1 MEVLVDDRPA
11 GGGDVKDEVS
21 ALTQRLESQAE
32 DSQLQ
37 VSAMTQILKSQQK
50 HVGACCSQ
58 FWRTSI
64 LRTRLGGGF
73 GA

>member
-1 MEVLVDDRPA
+1 MVENRPA

-21 ALTQRLESQAE
+21 ALTQR
-32 DSQLQ
+32 Q